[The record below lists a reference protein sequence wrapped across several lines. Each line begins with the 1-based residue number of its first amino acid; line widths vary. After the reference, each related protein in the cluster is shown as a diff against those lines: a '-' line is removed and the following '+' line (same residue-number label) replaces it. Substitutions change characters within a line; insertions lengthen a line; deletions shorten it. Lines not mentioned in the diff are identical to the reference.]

1 MGTSSAR
8 PDDLDSFVSGTR
20 ELDGE
25 LVGDAASLR
34 GAYDRFESTCHW
46 GELDAASLVD
56 GYKRYPELNESD
68 AAWVANIAASFRRA
82 GGSGDVVSLP
92 DAAIAASLRQAGLS
106 DTRAAL
112 TFDSATAYGF
122 PPTTGFT
129 NDPVNTA
136 SGNFVEREDDLVFG
150 GLLERLLLAR
160 TYNSRSAH
168 VGAFGRGWSS
178 WADARLIARP
188 DGAEYAGPD
197 GQRALF
203 GRRGGGYDRVVGV
216 SALVEPLKSG
226 LALAWF
232 GGDRWHLRRHGAA
245 RADRRGARSWCAAD
259 VRRRRPPRGAWRTPR
274 AGVSR
279 WSGMAS
285 GSSRRRRRTG
295 AG

>member
-8 PDDLDSFVSGTR
+8 PDDLDSFVSGAR

-25 LVGDAASLR
+25 LVGDASRL
-34 GAYDRFESTCHW
+34 GGTYDRFMTACHW
-46 GELDAASLVD
+46 GVLNASSLVA
-56 GYKRYPELNESD
+56 GYKRYPELNETD

-82 GGSGDVVSLP
+82 GGSGDIVSLP

-136 SGNFVEREDDLVFG
+136 SGNFVEREEDLVFG

-168 VGAFGRGWSS
+168 VGAFGSRLVVVGGCSADRAPGGRGVRGPRRP
-178 WADARLIARP
+178 ARAVRP
-188 DGAEYAGPD
+188 P
-197 GQRALF
+197 
-203 GRRGGGYDRVVGV
+203 GRR
-216 SALVEPLKSG
+216 L
-226 LALAWF
+226 
-232 GGDRWHLRRHGAA
+232 
-245 RADRRGARSWCAAD
+245 
-259 VRRRRPPRGAWRTPR
+259 
-274 AGVSR
+274 
-279 WSGMAS
+279 
-285 GSSRRRRRTG
+285 
-295 AG
+295 